1 MTPWTPAEVEDLQ
14 NLVTPS
20 TWTPDEVEV
29 LRELEGKLEGPPGA
43 AGWASIAA
51 ALCTGRTAR
60 AVKHKA
66 YQLGLEWEG

>member
-20 TWTPDEVEV
+20 TWTPDEEEV
-29 LRELEGKLEGPPGA
+29 LRELVGQLVGPPGA

-51 ALCTGRTAR
+51 ALGTERTVE